1 MRRISGTHILSS
13 YSPSRT
19 FGGRGEPIWRML
31 SGQQREN
38 EGSFHEQSQGAMSS
52 VRIVHLE

>member
-1 MRRISGTHILSS
+1 MSS

-19 FGGRGEPIWRML
+19 FGGRGEPILRML

-38 EGSFHEQSQGAMSS
+38 EGSFHDQSQGAMPS
-52 VRIVHLE
+52 VRIVQLE